1 VDQAFLR
8 RWRCM
13 GGGLVRC
20 GTGVSTYEPE
30 MASMIR
36 SHASKYIIND
46 HNQTCVKEVMLLIN
60 DCT

>member
-1 VDQAFLR
+1 
-8 RWRCM
+8 M